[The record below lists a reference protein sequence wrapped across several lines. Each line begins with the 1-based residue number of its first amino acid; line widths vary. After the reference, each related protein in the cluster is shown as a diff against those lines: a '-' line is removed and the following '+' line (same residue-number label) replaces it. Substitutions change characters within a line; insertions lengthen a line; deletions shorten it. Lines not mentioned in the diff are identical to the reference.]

1 MRLML
6 SVAVLCSGGVAAL
19 PPVDDFTRYPDYE
32 QVRISP
38 TGEYLAVT
46 TKMDDFE
53 YLTVIE
59 LVRNQ
64 ILYRTHFGKN
74 WDIADFHWATA
85 ERILVQ
91 PAVRIPGR
99 TDFSFPTGEIYGL
112 NADGSDAAVL
122 FGYGGSGGPAARAG
136 RMKRTRA
143 FAEILHMLPDQ
154 PRHVLIGTTPPGTS
168 LRPGRAY
175 RLNIGSGQLGLVANG
190 RYPTSRFV
198 PDRGGAFREPDLY
211 RHAVGYVGVY
221 DLEMALSKGVIPRL
235 LRGLNYLKAAVGE
248 DPIELRARS
257 PAHNAERIEAAV
269 MLVHG
274 GQDQRVPLAQAK
286 SMRTALRAAGR
297 PVEVWHVES
306 MEGHGFGQR
315 ENRREMYTEML
326 AFFDR
331 HIGPDVDA
339 VRDERR

>member
-6 SVAVLCSGGVAAL
+6 TVAVLCSGGVAAL
-19 PPVDDFTRYPDYE
+19 PPVDHFTRYPDYE
-32 QVRISP
+32 QARISP

-59 LVRNQ
+59 LARNQ

-74 WDIADFHWATA
+74 WDVADFHWATA

-154 PRHVLIGTTPPGTS
+154 PRC
-168 LRPGRAY
+168 
-175 RLNIGSGQLGLVANG
+175 
-190 RYPTSRFV
+190 
-198 PDRGGAFREPDLY
+198 
-211 RHAVGYVGVY
+211 AVGYVGVY

-248 DPIELRARS
+248 DPIEVRARS

-286 SMRTALRAAGR
+286 AMRTALRAAGR